1 MLQAQDIMTREV
13 ITVGADTSVQELA
26 KTLADNSISGVPVI
40 SASGIPVGIVTEND
54 LIDQNKKVHI
64 PTVMSILDSFVF
76 LENPVRLEKD
86 LQKMA
91 GTKAGEICSQEI
103 ISVERETPLD
113 ELATLM
119 AEKKIHTLPVMDGDK
134 LVGIIGKSDII
145 RVISQGHL

>member
-1 MLQAQDIMTREV
+1 MLTAQDIMTKEV
-13 ITVGADTSVQELA
+13 ITVQEDTLVQELA
-26 KTLADNSISGVPVI
+26 KILSENNISGTPVTD
-40 SASGIPVGIVTEND
+40 SDGNLVGMVTESD

-91 GTKAGEICSQEI
+91 GTKAGEICTRDI
-103 ISVERETPLD
+103 IHVERETPLD
-113 ELATLM
+113 EIATLM
-119 AEKKIHTLPVMDGDK
+119 AEKKIHTFPVMNGDE

-145 RVISQGHL
+145 KVIAQR